1 MVQAAARLSESSA
14 ALEGPGAISLSLP
27 DAAEPFRLATRQD
40 IRAVREWLVSKL

>member
-14 ALEGPGAISLSLP
+14 ALEGPGAIPLSP